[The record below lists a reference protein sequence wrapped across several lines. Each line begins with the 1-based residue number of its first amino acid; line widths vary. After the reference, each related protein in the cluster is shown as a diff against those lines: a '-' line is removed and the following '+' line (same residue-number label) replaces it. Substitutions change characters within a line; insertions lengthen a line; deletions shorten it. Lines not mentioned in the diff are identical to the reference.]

1 MHIASPYLHVCS
13 NTCFMFKYKYI
24 FMYLCITFIKLLYNL
39 GLIIPHHTDDDDN
52 KDDEDGFVAYVVW

>member
-1 MHIASPYLHVCS
+1 
-13 NTCFMFKYKYI
+13 MFKYKYI